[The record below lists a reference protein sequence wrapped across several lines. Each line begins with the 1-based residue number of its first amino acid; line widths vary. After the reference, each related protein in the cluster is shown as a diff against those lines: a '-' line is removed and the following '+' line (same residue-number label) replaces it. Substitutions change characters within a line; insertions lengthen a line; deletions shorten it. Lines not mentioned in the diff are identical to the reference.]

1 MHVKSFG
8 IVMLKGSVISENRA
22 PFYIYN
28 YNIKKRK
35 YQEKITII
43 FVLFLKVTH
52 IFSDQL
58 KPSFS
63 NFFMA

>member
-35 YQEKITII
+35 YQEKITINFLNLI
-43 FVLFLKVTH
+43 LPVYWYAVLL
-52 IFSDQL
+52 
-58 KPSFS
+58 
-63 NFFMA
+63 